1 MDSPHP
7 APNTPAVTRLSD
19 TEWQAVE
26 DGRAIGRAD
35 ASRRPDG
42 RLFVSIDTW
51 HDTVFDRLAAALL
64 TDLPAP
70 LHTVVDE
77 ADHDTRSAWQRAGFT
92 TARRERAYLVPTDPQ
107 ATGLGAVR
115 PPEGVTILPA
125 GLAEEGPLRALE
137 RVVHAEV
144 EAGAGWPAMPAQVL
158 PRPAGTIVVD
168 PTTYAVARQ
177 GDRYVGLIRVTPP
190 RRPRIGLIAVR
201 AELRRRGIARALLAH
216 ALDSLHRGGT
226 ATAWAEATESDPA
239 ATALLEGVGARRA
252 GATLELVHR

>member
-1 MDSPHP
+1 MNSPHS
-7 APNTPAVTRLSD
+7 APNTPAVTRVSD
-19 TEWQAVE
+19 TEWQAVD
-26 DGRAIGRAD
+26 DGLAVGRAD
-35 ASRRPDG
+35 ASQRPDG
-42 RLFVSIDTW
+42 RLFVSIDAW
-51 HDTVFDRLAAALL
+51 QDTVFDRLAAALL
-64 TDLPAP
+64 ADLPAP
-70 LHTVVDE
+70 LHTVADE
-77 ADHDTRSAWQRAGFT
+77 GDHDTLAAWRRAGFT

-107 ATGLGAVR
+107 ATGLGTAL

-137 RVVHAEV
+137 RVIHDEV
-144 EAGAGWPAMPAQVL
+144 EAGAGWPAIPAQVL

-168 PTTYAVARQ
+168 PTKYAVACQ

-201 AELRRRGIARALLAH
+201 AELHRRGIARALLAH

-226 ATAWAEATESDPA
+226 ATAWAEVTESDTA

-252 GATLELVHR
+252 GSTLELVHR